1 MTPDTSRRTAA
12 TALTPEKARRELR
25 HLRRLLDK
33 QSWSDR
39 MWATGRGAAGFTA
52 AYVVAAKFLLLK
64 TLGAKLAFGA
74 VVALFAV
81 LPFLIGWLL
90 ATLALFLVIFSV
102 VALICGEAVD
112 IGGMPDVPCDL
123 CEERKR
129 RKQLKAMIAER
140 EVVLRAAGR

>member
-1 MTPDTSRRTAA
+1 
-12 TALTPEKARRELR
+12 
-25 HLRRLLDK
+25 
-33 QSWSDR
+33 
-39 MWATGRGAAGFTA
+39 MWATGRGAAGFA
-52 AYVVAAKFLLLK
+52 VAYLVAAKFLVLK
-64 TLGAKLAFGA
+64 TLGAKLAVATF
-74 VVALFAV
+74 VALFAA

-102 VALICGEAVD
+102 MALICGEAVD

-140 EVVLRAAGR
+140 EALLRGAGR

>member
-1 MTPDTSRRTAA
+1 MTPERT
-12 TALTPEKARRELR
+12 RRELR

-33 QSWSDR
+33 QNWSDR
-39 MWATGRGAAGFTA
+39 IWATGRGAAGFAA

-74 VVALFAV
+74 IVALFAA

-90 ATLALFLVIFSV
+90 ATLALFVVIFSA

-112 IGGMPDVPCDL
+112 IGGMPDVPCDV

-140 EVVLRAAGR
+140 EAVLRRVGR